1 MTLTNDQKNLINYL
15 KAFYINHMIET
26 YEGDYDKFWEQ
37 HEDLIQLKMN
47 LNFYKSNTTTIR

>member
-26 YEGDYDKFWEQ
+26 YEGDYDKFWKQ
-37 HEDLIQLKMN
+37 HEDIIQLEDE
-47 LNFYKSNTTTIR
+47 LELLQE